1 MNLSSETQY
10 FFDLTDKQ
18 WWILSPSDEE
28 WEELSNEE
36 AYKLGL
42 FKAVF
47 SQNCNFI
54 DTDINQYDSATS
66 ELIKTLDTKF
76 SLNSTEGTKI
86 SSDNTE
92 VTKISSDSTE
102 GTKFSLDSNEGTKLV
117 ENKSNV
123 QVPKVLTKDFSNLET
138 QNFKH
143 NSKNNKISDV
153 KSPEVNSEV
162 NPEVNSDGKNMEG
175 VTGSKILSQ
184 INNLIAS
191 TSEMKQKCE
200 AREMSGKSTPNLRST
215 ARHLTYVNNG
225 GLAGCLKTVAEE
237 RKKIVQSK
245 KNTKTQNPQL
255 QEMIQRAKAMAVK
268 SMDDAKDSEAKSDK
282 NQQQKTQVRSRA
294 KKYTTVFGTN
304 AMKDLSQKLPDVTFE
319 GSSEEESDV

>member
-76 SLNSTEGTKI
+76 SFHSN
-86 SSDNTE
+86 E
-92 VTKISSDSTE
+92 VTKTSLNSTE
-102 GTKFSLDSNEGTKLV
+102 GTKFSLDSIEGTKLV
-117 ENKSNV
+117 ENKLNV

-138 QNFKH
+138 QNLKH
-143 NSKNNKISDV
+143 NFKNVKYSDPKYSEV
-153 KSPEVNSEV
+153 KSSEVNSEEKNMEV
-162 NPEVNSDGKNMEG
+162 NPEVNPEVNMEG
-175 VTGSKILSQ
+175 LTGSKILNQ

-245 KNTKTQNPQL
+245 KNTKAQNPQL